1 MMANVFNTYSFMSS
15 IEQGMAFGGVG
26 DGMGQRSLTVG
37 QKTMIQVRASVK
49 KLVLS
54 VCSFSLSMLLEFLLF
69 AGRSLRKGNSYKK

>member
-1 MMANVFNTYSFMSS
+1 MMAKVFNTYSFMSS
-15 IEQGMAFGGVG
+15 IEQGMAFGGV